1 MHSEVTVLQ
10 SQWSPCLPTCRCY
23 YHCSSLSV
31 QRIAG
36 TRVLRTRAPLTRVLT
51 VQIQRMVEWR
61 KRAPLTRV
69 LTVTVTWS
77 GRRRLCGPSC
87 APGWPSSAPPASSAS
102 ADTRPT
108 PGPSPPPRCRS
119 SGAGEQIF
127 LHVTINIFQVR
138 PVSRCEARVPRQAGP

>member
-51 VQIQRMVEWR
+51 VM
-61 KRAPLTRV
+61 
-69 LTVTVTWS
+69 VTWS